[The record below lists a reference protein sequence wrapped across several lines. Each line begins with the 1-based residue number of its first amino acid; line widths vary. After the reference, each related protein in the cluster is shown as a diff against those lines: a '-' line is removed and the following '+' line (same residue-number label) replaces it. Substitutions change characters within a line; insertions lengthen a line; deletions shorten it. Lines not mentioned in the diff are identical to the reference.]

1 LSGMQDAIRQDDREK
16 LQILTQQLKELVHEG
31 ESYETQLGE

>member
-1 LSGMQDAIRQDDREK
+1 MQDAIRQDDREK